1 MADISLHYSSKAPLA
16 GTYTAFA
23 NVLQLWRRRAHDR
36 QELAKLDTRSLR
48 ELGLTQIWST
58 AGATTEHLFRYL
70 IAQPMVGRRV
80 VAQLDSEPLREN
92 LE

>member
-1 MADISLHYSSKAPLA
+1 MADISLHFSSKAPLA

-48 ELGLTQIWST
+48 DLGLST
-58 AGATTEHLFRYL
+58 
-70 IAQPMVGRRV
+70 
-80 VAQLDSEPLREN
+80 SEIQFEASKPFWRG
-92 LE
+92 